1 MPVAPAFALVLCVAL
16 MALPVVPAKAASN
29 RAPFSGGT
37 APVSAGEKGP
47 EAVGASQKARG
58 ATEGGELSKAEAPSA
73 KGGED
78 KGSAANKD
86 LTLADLP
93 EEQVITAADLEELCE
108 KDRRFKE
115 FTIIDVRS
123 IAKYDAGHIPGAFC
137 VPAGRVFEIRMREAP
152 RDKDVVLIDA
162 DGLRVAE
169 AWQTLVDNDYDP
181 ERIKVISD
189 GYEAWVDA
197 GLPTEVSTARMWC

>member
-1 MPVAPAFALVLCVAL
+1 MEPSHSWLVPPALSA
-16 MALPVVPAKAASN
+16 MGLPFTS
-29 RAPFSGGT
+29 
-37 APVSAGEKGP
+37 
-47 EAVGASQKARG
+47 
-58 ATEGGELSKAEAPSA
+58 
-73 KGGED
+73 
-78 KGSAANKD
+78 
-86 LTLADLP
+86 
-93 EEQVITAADLEELCE
+93 LCE

-137 VPAGRVFEIRMREAP
+137 VPAGRIFEIRMREAP
-152 RDKDVVLIDA
+152 RDKDVVLIDT